1 MAASQNPSSNNKQ
14 HRARVFIVDDMPQV
28 LHDLRQLLELT
39 GKMAI
44 VGEAANAQDAIR
56 LVAELAPD
64 VVIMDLEMPGMDGF
78 EATRQIKERGL
89 APRVV
94 ILSVHADP
102 ENVARARAAGA
113 DEFVVKG
120 INFKILV
127 HAILGW
133 NRPPD
138 SAESE

>member
-1 MAASQNPSSNNKQ
+1 MAISQYSSSNNKQ

-28 LHDLRQLLELT
+28 CRDLRQLLELT
-39 GKMAI
+39 GEVEI
-44 VGEAANAQDAIR
+44 VGEAANADDAIR
-56 LVAELAPD
+56 LAAELAPD
-64 VVIMDLEMPGMDGF
+64 VVIMDVEMPGMDGF

-102 ENVARARAAGA
+102 ENVDRARAIGA

-120 INFKILV
+120 ANFKILV
-127 HAILGW
+127 RAILGW
-133 NRPPD
+133 NITPN